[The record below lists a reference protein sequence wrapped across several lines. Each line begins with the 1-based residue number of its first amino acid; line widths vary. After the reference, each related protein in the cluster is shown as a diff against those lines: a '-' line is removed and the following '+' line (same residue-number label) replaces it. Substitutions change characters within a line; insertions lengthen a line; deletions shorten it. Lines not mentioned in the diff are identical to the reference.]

1 MEDRMP
7 RLLLLLLTACAMAS
21 VPALAQERQ
30 MEMIG
35 PVAASAYSAAVKA
48 KGGTLVFLA
57 SMEPVDE
64 QGNLVAA
71 GDFAGQTAQ
80 VWKNM
85 DRALKLAGG
94 SLDDVVTMTVFTT
107 ERRWGEQFTEM
118 RKNVFKKGFP
128 SSAFMEAAKLR
139 TPGAFVAIRAIAV
152 IPQ

>member
-1 MEDRMP
+1 MP
-7 RLLLLLLTACAMAS
+7 RLLPLLLTAFATAS
-21 VPALAQERQ
+21 VPAIAQDRQ
-30 MEMIG
+30 VEMIG
-35 PVAASAYSAAVKA
+35 PVAASAYSAAVKT

-64 QGNLVAA
+64 QGNLVAP
-71 GDFAGQTAQ
+71 GDFAGQTTQ

-85 DRALKLAGG
+85 DHALKLAGG

-107 ERRWGEQFTEM
+107 ERRWSDQFTGM
-118 RKNVFKKGFP
+118 RKAVFKKGFP

>member
-1 MEDRMP
+1 MP
-7 RLLLLLLTACAMAS
+7 RLLPLLLTAFATAS
-21 VPALAQERQ
+21 VPAIAQDRQ
-30 MEMIG
+30 VEMIG

-57 SMEPVDE
+57 AMEPVDE
-64 QGNLVAA
+64 QGNLVAP
-71 GDFAGQTAQ
+71 GDFAGQTIQ

-85 DRALKLAGG
+85 EHALKLAGG

-118 RKNVFKKGFP
+118 RKSVFKKGFP

-139 TPGAFVAIRAIAV
+139 TAGAFVAIRAIAV

>member
-1 MEDRMP
+1 MA
-7 RLLLLLLTACAMAS
+7 RLLLLLVTAFAAMS
-21 VPALAQERQ
+21 VTAFAQDRQ

-35 PVAASAYSAAVKA
+35 PVAASAYSAAVKVKA
-48 KGGTLVFLA
+48 GTMVFLA

-64 QGNLVAA
+64 HGNLVAP
-71 GDFAGQTAQ
+71 GDFAGQTGQ
-80 VWKNM
+80 IWKNM
-85 DRALKLAGG
+85 ADALKLAGG
-94 SLDDVVTMTVFTT
+94 SLDDIVTMTVFTT

-118 RKNVFKKGFP
+118 RKSVFKKGFP